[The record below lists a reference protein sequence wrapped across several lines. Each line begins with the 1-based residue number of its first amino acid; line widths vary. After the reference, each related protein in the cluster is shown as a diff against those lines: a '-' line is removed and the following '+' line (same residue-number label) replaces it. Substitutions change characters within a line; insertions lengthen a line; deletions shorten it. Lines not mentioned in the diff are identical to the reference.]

1 MMTGNEIR
9 EKFLQ
14 YFESKGHTRVPSSSL
29 VPFNDPTLLFTNAGM
44 NQFKDVF
51 LGLEQRPYNRAT
63 TSQKCVRAGG
73 KHNDLDT
80 VGRTA
85 RHHTFFEM
93 LGNFSFGDYF
103 KRDAIKYAWE
113 FLTVEMGLP
122 VDKLYI
128 TIYKD
133 DDDAHDLW
141 RQLTPV
147 PEERIIRLGE
157 KDNFW
162 AMGDTGPCGPCSE
175 IHIDRGEEHSCGPNC
190 GIGQCDCD
198 RFLEIWN
205 LVFMQFNRDAQGN
218 MTPLPKPSI
227 DTGMGLERITS
238 VVQKVPSNYDTDIMR
253 KIMEAVENLSGKP
266 YYKDMRGFPFRVIAD
281 HIRSCTFLISDGVL
295 PSNEGRGYVLR
306 RILRRAIRFGKV
318 LGIDKP
324 FMYSL
329 VPVVTLQM
337 GEAYPQLAQTQDSVM
352 RVIKRE
358 EERFEETLDAGI
370 RQAQEIVQD
379 VKARGGHTLPGQEMF
394 RLYDTYGFPFDL
406 SQDIAEEAGLKVDME
421 GFNAAMEEQRRK
433 SRESRQE
440 AGAWDLA
447 LMITKLCQGPATQF
461 VGYQTLEA
469 DGNLQAMVRE
479 GELVDRANEG
489 ESVDLI
495 FDQTPFYAESGG
507 QVSDQGVVTGA
518 LGHVDIQSVFKL
530 PDGRFVH
537 HGVVSGQI
545 RQEEP
550 FLLKVNALA
559 RRETA
564 ANHTTT
570 HLLHK
575 ALRTVLG
582 NHVYQAGSMV
592 EPERLRFDFAHF
604 NAMTPE
610 EIQKVEDMV
619 NAAIMAGYPVDT
631 LEKDLED
638 AKKDGAMAL
647 FGEKYSDKVRVVT
660 IGKGRGGDAPAA
672 VDARKGEAQPEDYS
686 MELCGGTHLQN
697 TAQAGMFKI
706 ISEGA
711 VSAGVRRI
719 EAVTGPSILALLNEK
734 ETMLQN
740 LADLLKTPVAGLE
753 KKIQNQI
760 ESMKQ
765 AEKALAQ
772 AEAKIAHLQ
781 GDQFLEKVIHI
792 AGVPV
797 MISKVDARDM
807 ESFRSLS
814 DTLKDKLGS
823 GIVVIGTVL
832 EDKVSFI
839 VTVSRDWIAEGAH
852 AGNLIKEIAK
862 VAGGSG
868 GGRPDMAQAG
878 GKDPAL
884 LSKALDQAHQII
896 EQQLKK

>member
-14 YFESKGHTRVPSSSL
+14 YFESKGHTRVASSSL

-51 LGLEQRPYNRAT
+51 LGLEKRPYTRAT
-63 TSQKCVRAGG
+63 TAQKCVRAGG

-103 KRDAIKYAWE
+103 KRDAIRYAWE

-122 VDKLYI
+122 VDNLYI

-133 DDDAHDLW
+133 DDEAYDLW
-141 RQLTPV
+141 RELTPV
-147 PEERIIRLGE
+147 PEERIVRLGE

-162 AMGDTGPCGPCSE
+162 AMGETGPCGPCSE
-175 IHIDRGEEHSCGPNC
+175 IHIDRGEAHRCGPNC
-190 GIGQCDCD
+190 GLGQCDCD

-205 LVFMQFNRDAQGN
+205 LVFMQFNRDAKGN

-227 DTGMGLERITS
+227 DTGMGLERIAS
-238 VVQKVPSNYDTDIMR
+238 VVQKVGSNYDTDIML
-253 KIMEAVENLSGKP
+253 KIMEAVEQLSGMP

-318 LGIDKP
+318 LGIERP
-324 FMYSL
+324 FMNEL
-329 VPVVTLQM
+329 VPVVTQQM
-337 GEAYPQLAQTQDSVM
+337 GEAYPQLSQTQDSVM
-352 RVIKRE
+352 KVIKRE
-358 EERFEETLDAGI
+358 EERFHETLDAGI
-370 RQAQEIVQD
+370 RLAQEIVQG
-379 VKARGGHTLPGQEMF
+379 VKDSGGHVLPGQEMF

-406 SQDIAEEAGLKVDME
+406 SQDIAEEAGLQIDID

-433 SRESRQE
+433 SRESRQD

-447 LMITKLCQGPATQF
+447 LLMAKLSQGAATKFL
-461 VGYQTLEA
+461 GYSCLEA
-469 DGNLQAMVRE
+469 EGKLQAMVRE

-507 QVSDQGVVTGA
+507 QVADKGMVSGANGHVTIQGVY
-518 LGHVDIQSVFKL
+518 KL

-550 FLLKVNALA
+550 FQLKVDALT

-582 NHVYQAGSMV
+582 SHVYQAGSMV
-592 EPERLRFDFAHF
+592 EPERLRFDFAHY
-604 NAMTPE
+604 NAMTQV
-610 EIQKVEDMV
+610 EIQQVEAIV
-619 NAAIMAGYPVDT
+619 NTAIMAGYPVDT
-631 LEKDLED
+631 QEKDIED

-647 FGEKYSDKVRVVT
+647 FGEKYGDKVRVVT
-660 IGKGRGGDAPAA
+660 IGRGQGADAPVA
-672 VDARKGEAQPEDYS
+672 VDAKEDQVLPEDYS

-697 TAQAGMFKI
+697 TAQAGLFKI

-719 EAVTGPSILALLNEK
+719 EAITGPSVLSMLNEK
-734 ETMLQN
+734 EKTLQD

-760 ESMKQ
+760 DGLKQ

-772 AEAKIAHLQ
+772 AEAKIANLQ
-781 GDQFLEKVIHI
+781 GDQFLSKVIQI

-797 MISKVDARDM
+797 MISKVEARDM
-807 ESFRSLS
+807 ESFRALS
-814 DTLKDKLGS
+814 DTLKEKLGS
-823 GIVVIGTVL
+823 GILVIGTVL

-839 VTVSRDWIAEGAH
+839 VTVSKDQLAAGAH

-878 GKDPAL
+878 GKDPEL
-884 LSKALDQAHQII
+884 LTKALEQAQTII
-896 EQQLKK
+896 AQQLKK